1 MVSLP
6 KDRRLELKH
15 FFFFEIATAILCKQ
29 YKLNVYL
36 PSFVATLKRL
46 ILKSEFFD

>member
-6 KDRRLELKH
+6 KNRRLELKH
-15 FFFFEIATAILCKQ
+15 FFFEIATAILCKQ

-46 ILKSEFFD
+46 ILKSEFSD